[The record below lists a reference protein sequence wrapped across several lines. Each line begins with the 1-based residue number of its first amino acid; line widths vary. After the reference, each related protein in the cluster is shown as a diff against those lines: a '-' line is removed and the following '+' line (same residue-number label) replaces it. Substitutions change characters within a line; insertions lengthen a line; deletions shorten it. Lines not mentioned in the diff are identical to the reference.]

1 MNSFTIVNDAFLT
14 NKQGEEELEDQQ
26 HEDEETKTSPCKP
39 PATAFTISF
48 DDDGNHD
55 EGRKSLGIKDS
66 IRQFAPRKSFARASR
81 RSTRSTPAT
90 SYGAEED
97 SIESSHNMNSLP
109 LTDSAAYLI
118 NKMFSSEEP
127 SPESPA
133 QHIDLCQDLSL
144 LRPHT
149 NGDATREDMKELD
162 ALSEAGTYTLGVDQK
177 NDVLEHARKMID
189 NVFGVESKPPALAST
204 TTFSK
209 KKVSPGSVPSS
220 PKASRVSAGT
230 ATGSNS
236 NLSGSGDGESD
247 LRQRTFTRCKSRRS
261 SLDTQSNHGNS
272 SSSFER
278 SYRTKP
284 STSPSHTVAITTH
297 QSTSSKSSRRNRFNS
312 FSSSQSSGSNKTVDV
327 KKPTQFTSSNV
338 TNSRYS
344 SLEMPGMQR
353 KAVSSSLERGKGD
366 SSESLASFDSDGR
379 VKDTDANNSSSSGL
393 KLNRAFAL
401 RRARLGIETPGVSV
415 TLTDEKQR
423 KNQEKRARE
432 ESNFIAARSSAPST
446 SSFSRDDGGRF
457 SLRVTRGKPPL
468 PGSCPAT
475 PTRKPRDLSQ
485 RKVQHH
491 QTQQGGRFDLLRLS
505 PASSTNSIPNNN
517 SYQRR
522 SSFGPHPSHSD
533 NHSSLSSHS
542 REISE
547 RLREMRGLNAFQ
559 VSKRI
564 FSTKPH
570 QQQQV
575 CPTYDMRGSK
585 QQANVA
591 PMKRTPC
598 VQQGNVVE
606 PPSHLPQVMTS
617 SFNEQSIRS
626 EPATGTYA
634 AQEGAGAACNSRPQA
649 LIQRRMLSSLDNLV
663 VSAILQLSLKIRR
676 GMREW
681 LESEKLKHPT
691 GSETRL
697 MIEEILPQV
706 SNLEPPTPMSSFDNS
721 LSSCNESVSKDL
733 SSILKNLKKVE
744 QSMEVISLL
753 TALEPSNYSSR
764 LELAANMDSVRNRCP
779 SDKS

>member
-1 MNSFTIVNDAFLT
+1 MNSFTIVNDT
-14 NKQGEEELEDQQ
+14 NKQGEEELRDDQQ
-26 HEDEETKTSPCKP
+26 HEDEETKTSPSKP

-48 DDDGNHD
+48 DDDGNND
-55 EGRKSLGIKDS
+55 EGRKSLGIRDS
-66 IRQFAPRKSFARASR
+66 IRQFAPRKSFARSSR

-97 SIESSHNMNSLP
+97 SIESNHTMNSLP

-133 QHIDLCQDLSL
+133 QHVDLCQDVSVLHH
-144 LRPHT
+144 HT
-149 NGDATREDMKELD
+149 NGATREDIKELD
-162 ALSEAGTYTLGVDQK
+162 ALSEAGTYTLGVEQK
-177 NDVLEHARKMID
+177 NDALEHARKMID
-189 NVFGVESKPPALAST
+189 NVFGVHGSKPPAFTST

-220 PKASRVSAGT
+220 PKPSRASAGT

-236 NLSGSGDGESD
+236 NLSGSGDGEND
-247 LRQRTFTRCKSRRS
+247 LRQRTFTRTKSRRS

-272 SSSFER
+272 SRGEAASSSSFER
-278 SYRTKP
+278 SYRMKP
-284 STSPSHTVAITTH
+284 SSSPSHTAVTTTH
-297 QSTSSKSSRRNRFNS
+297 QSSSSKSARRNRLNS
-312 FSSSQSSGSNKTVDV
+312 FSSSKSSGSNKTVDV
-327 KKPTQFTSSNV
+327 KKPTQFTNSQVS
-338 TNSRYS
+338 NSRYS
-344 SLEMPGMQR
+344 SLESPRMQR
-353 KAVSSSLERGKGD
+353 KSSSLERGKGD

-415 TLTDEKQR
+415 TLTDEKQK
-423 KNQEKRARE
+423 KNQEKRARDE
-432 ESNFIAARSSAPST
+432 RNFIAARSSAPST

-485 RKVQHH
+485 RKVQQHH
-491 QTQQGGRFDLLRLS
+491 QTQQGGRFDLVRLS

-522 SSFGPHPSHSD
+522 GSFGPHPPQSD
-533 NHSSLSSHS
+533 HHSSLSSHS

-559 VSKRI
+559 VSKRM
-564 FSTKPH
+564 FSTKPY

-575 CPTYDMRGSK
+575 CPTYDMRGNK

-598 VQQGNVVE
+598 VQQPNLVE

-626 EPATGTYA
+626 EPVTGTYA
-634 AQEGAGAACNSRPQA
+634 SQEGAGATCNSRPQA
-649 LIQRRMLSSLDNLV
+649 MIQRRMLSSLDNLV

-706 SNLEPPTPMSSFDNS
+706 SNIEPPTPMSSFDNS
-721 LSSCNESVSKDL
+721 LSSCNESLSKDL

-744 QSMEVISLL
+744 QSMEGKCDFYFVHPIFHSID
-753 TALEPSNYSSR
+753 PI
-764 LELAANMDSVRNRCP
+764 
-779 SDKS
+779 

>member
-1 MNSFTIVNDAFLT
+1 MNSFTLVNDAFLT
-14 NKQGEEELEDQQ
+14 NRQGEEELEDNQQ
-26 HEDEETKTSPCKP
+26 HEDEETKTSPSKP

-48 DDDGNHD
+48 DDDSNND
-55 EGRKSLGIKDS
+55 EGRKSLGIKDP
-66 IRQFAPRKSFARASR
+66 IRQFAPRKSFARSSR

-97 SIESSHNMNSLP
+97 SIESSHTMNSLP

-133 QHIDLCQDLSL
+133 QNVDLCQDVSVP
-144 LRPHT
+144 RHHT
-149 NGDATREDMKELD
+149 NGDATREDID
-162 ALSEAGTYTLGVDQK
+162 ALSEAGTYTLGVEKK
-177 NDVLEHARKMID
+177 NYALEHARKMID
-189 NVFGVESKPPALAST
+189 NVFGVQSKPPAFTST

-209 KKVSPGSVPSS
+209 KKMSPGSVPSS
-220 PKASRVSAGT
+220 PKPSRVSAGT

-236 NLSGSGDGESD
+236 NLSGSGDGEND
-247 LRQRTFTRCKSRRS
+247 LRQRTFTRSKSRRS

-272 SSSFER
+272 SRGEAASSSSFER
-278 SYRTKP
+278 SYKMKP
-284 STSPSHTVAITTH
+284 SSSPSHTAATTTH

-312 FSSSQSSGSNKTVDV
+312 FSSSKSSGSNKTVDV
-327 KKPTQFTSSNV
+327 KKPTQFTNSNV
-338 TNSRYS
+338 SNSRYS
-344 SLEMPGMQR
+344 SLESPQMRR
-353 KAVSSSLERGKGD
+353 KAASSSLERGKGD
-366 SSESLASFDSDGR
+366 SSESLASFDSDER
-379 VKDTDANNSSSSGL
+379 VKDSDINNSSSSGL

-415 TLTDEKQR
+415 TLTDEKQK
-423 KNQEKRARE
+423 KNQEKRARDE
-432 ESNFIAARSSAPST
+432 RNFIAARSSAPST

-485 RKVQHH
+485 RKVQQHH
-491 QTQQGGRFDLLRLS
+491 QTQQGGRFDLVRLS

-522 SSFGPHPSHSD
+522 SSFGPHPQSD
-533 NHSSLSSHS
+533 HHSSLSSHS
-542 REISE
+542 REFSE

-559 VSKRI
+559 VSKRM
-564 FSTKPH
+564 FSTKPY

-575 CPTYDMRGSK
+575 SASYDMRGNK

-598 VQQGNVVE
+598 VQQPNVVE
-606 PPSHLPQVMTS
+606 PPSHLPQLMTS
-617 SFNEQSIRS
+617 SYNEQSIRS
-626 EPATGTYA
+626 EPVTGTYA
-634 AQEGAGAACNSRPQA
+634 SQEGAGAICNSRPQA
-649 LIQRRMLSSLDNLV
+649 MIQRRMLSSLDNLV

-706 SNLEPPTPMSSFDNS
+706 SNIEPPTPMSSFENS

-744 QSMEVISLL
+744 QSMEGKCDFVDPI
-753 TALEPSNYSSR
+753 
-764 LELAANMDSVRNRCP
+764 
-779 SDKS
+779 